1 MPILSK
7 NNFLLRLNDAERKQ
21 KMSTPKKEAKKA
33 TAQSKQKSSLPKSVT
48 EEPRGPEEMHLGLI
62 KHQPSVV
69 KSYLEVSDDK
79 GEVLMEKALEK
90 AVFDHCA
97 KYLPMKAKSLK
108 EPEKLLAETQSLAN
122 VYMEQ
127 ISFRENTIG
136 GVICKYR
143 IRQGLLFLVMKK
155 AVKAAG
161 KMGWEEWF
169 TGNYSGSK
177 LRSAQDSM
185 KLAKAKNI
193 IKYAFLGKFCLLQ
206 ILRQID
212 NYQKMDDP
220 IGGYLKDNGVDFK
233 PEEETHF
240 EEVKFKVAVAINF
253 NKVKAAK
260 LEGITKRKVEALVKN
275 GLEIESKHL
284 RDMEL
289 IKQAGGN
296 VVAYFDKLIASD
308 TDPIPVLD
316 RERKVAIFKKTTDKF
331 LTVLENAIADAE
343 YRGGIEPE
351 VFARLKQKVAELEP
365 LVLPN

>member
-1 MPILSK
+1 
-7 NNFLLRLNDAERKQ
+7 
-21 KMSTPKKEAKKA
+21 
-33 TAQSKQKSSLPKSVT
+33 VT
-48 EEPRGPEEMHLGLI
+48 EEPRDPEEMHLGLI
-62 KHQPSVV
+62 KHKPSVV

-97 KYLPMKAKSLK
+97 KYLPMKVKNLQEK
-108 EPEKLLAETQSLAN
+108 EPEKVLAETKSLAK
-122 VYMEQ
+122 VYMAQ
-127 ISFRENTIG
+127 VNFRENTLD
-136 GVICKYR
+136 GVVCKYR
-143 IRQGLLFLVMKK
+143 IRQGMLFLIMKK

-161 KMGWEEWF
+161 MKWEEWF
-169 TGNYSGSK
+169 VANFKESE

-185 KLAKAKNI
+185 KLAKAKDI
-193 IKYAFLGKFCLLQ
+193 IKYAVLGKFRLLQ

-212 NYQKMDDP
+212 NYEKVDDP
-220 IGGYLKDNGVDFK
+220 VGDYLKKNGVDFN

-253 NKVKAAK
+253 NKVKTAGHD
-260 LEGITKRKVEALVKN
+260 GITKRKVEALVRN
-275 GLEIESKHL
+275 GLEVESKHL

-289 IKQAGGN
+289 IKQAGGD
-296 VVAYFDKLIASD
+296 VVAYFDKLISSD
-308 TDPIPVLD
+308 TGPNPVLD